1 MNNNEKELEKKVE
14 RIVEKQAKKS
24 NRTIIVILTI
34 MLIFMTVV
42 CGFLLV
48 DKFNGSSKEKDD
60 DITVN
65 EKTDNNVNK
74 KDDTTSTTG
83 DNKDNVDSSNNGNV
97 DDSGSTSTEEPI
109 PFNFTDAAKKELN
122 EIAGI
127 TNSICGAFGVFYQK
141 SGYVTKLSL
150 DEKRNVILDYYFRV
164 EKKYDSINESSYKK
178 VASKY
183 GFTESFD
190 AIFKGYEK
198 KNGSYVLPPFGCVGP
213 QSVSHDITYSD
224 AGSLILTD
232 NVTIIN
238 NEDNSTEKAKMIYTF
253 TYETTS
259 NGYKYVLSSVYT
271 EKNK

>member
-1 MNNNEKELEKKVE
+1 M
-14 RIVEKQAKKS
+14 
-24 NRTIIVILTI
+24 
-34 MLIFMTVV
+34 
-42 CGFLLV
+42 
-48 DKFNGSSKEKDD
+48 
-60 DITVN
+60 
-65 EKTDNNVNK
+65 
-74 KDDTTSTTG
+74 
-83 DNKDNVDSSNNGNV
+83 DSSNTGNV
-97 DDSGSTSTEEPI
+97 DDSGCTYTEEPI

-190 AIFKGYEK
+190 AMFKGYEK
-198 KNGSYVLPPFGCVGP
+198 KNGSYVLPPFDCVGP
-213 QSVSHDITYSD
+213 LSVSHDITYSD

-238 NEDNSTEKAKMIYTF
+238 NEDKSTEKAKMIYTF

-259 NGYKYVLSSVYT
+259 SGYKYVLSSVHT

>member
-83 DNKDNVDSSNNGNV
+83 DNKDNVDSSNTGNV

-271 EKNK
+271 EKK